1 MNVKNIGL
9 LFLTVL
15 TLFACDDT
23 TNTLGIGML
32 PPSDTLSVHT
42 KVYNV
47 TTESYLADAVYAKTS
62 TGYVGRFTDP
72 KFGYYE
78 SSFLTEL
85 NCSENFT
92 FPEVYKY
99 NEATKTGTGTMAGD
113 TVTAI
118 QLVVYYNSW
127 FGDSLNAFRMSVYE
141 LDQKLEKNRYTNI
154 NPEDYYNRFNPEALL
169 GRKAYTAYDTSVPDS
184 VRNETDAYGNALYYP
199 NVTFPLDLERGNE
212 ILQLNREHPEYF
224 KDAESF
230 INNVFKGVY
239 VKSDYGD
246 GTVLYIDRV
255 DLQMQ
260 FRFHYV
266 DSLGVALKKQ
276 DGTLDEN
283 GQPADSLYYSMATVF
298 ASTKEVIQ
306 ANQFMNSNIMD
317 NIVKEEKGWTYLK
330 SPAGIFTEATIPYDK
345 IAEEHPNDTLNAVKI
360 TFTNYAQD
368 SKNNFDMEAP
378 SNVLLLRKSELK
390 TFFEENKTNDNITS
404 FIASHNNSGTNQYTF
419 NNIAR
424 LVTTCIGEMQ
434 NAKKEAEQAGE
445 QWNKEKWMEENP
457 DWNKILLIPVTI
469 TYDSSNSTNPTITGI
484 QHDLKP
490 GYAKLKGGKEGEP
503 LQIEVTYT
511 SFSEERNNK

>member
-99 NEATKTGTGTMAGD
+99 NEATKTGSGTMAGD

-127 FGDSLNAFRMSVYE
+127 FGDSLNACRMSVYE

-298 ASTKEVIQ
+298 ASTKEVIT
-306 ANQFMNSNIMD
+306 ALWMRTD
-317 NIVKEEKGWTYLK
+317 NRPIHYIIVWL
-330 SPAGIFTEATIPYDK
+330 PCLP
-345 IAEEHPNDTLNAVKI
+345 P
-360 TFTNYAQD
+360 
-368 SKNNFDMEAP
+368 P
-378 SNVLLLRKSELK
+378 RK
-390 TFFEENKTNDNITS
+390 
-404 FIASHNNSGTNQYTF
+404 
-419 NNIAR
+419 
-424 LVTTCIGEMQ
+424 
-434 NAKKEAEQAGE
+434 
-445 QWNKEKWMEENP
+445 
-457 DWNKILLIPVTI
+457 
-469 TYDSSNSTNPTITGI
+469 
-484 QHDLKP
+484 
-490 GYAKLKGGKEGEP
+490 
-503 LQIEVTYT
+503 
-511 SFSEERNNK
+511 